1 MDNAFGVEPSQVV
14 ATIRE
19 HDVITMRFVTVGR
32 RLLLDFRASELDGPM
47 VRMVEPVKSA
57 RERFMELARMRP
69 RFRPPEKIVAV
80 WWPRFVR
87 SFDETGVRDAILARV
102 AESGHPD
109 AVRAAERTLDEI
121 MREERKYE
129 QQAIIGD
136 GFKTLWSQSPTR
148 R

>member
-1 MDNAFGVEPSQVV
+1 MDNGFGVDPAKVIETV
-14 ATIRE
+14 RE

-32 RLLLDFRASELDGPM
+32 RLLLDFRTSELDGPL

-57 RERFMELARMRP
+57 RERFQELAKMRP
-69 RFRPPEKIVAV
+69 RFRAPEKIVAI

-87 SFDETGVRDAILARV
+87 SLDETGVRDAILTRV

-121 MREERKYE
+121 VADERKYE
-129 QQAIIGD
+129 QQAIVGD
-136 GFKTLWSQSPTR
+136 GFRTLWSESAPR